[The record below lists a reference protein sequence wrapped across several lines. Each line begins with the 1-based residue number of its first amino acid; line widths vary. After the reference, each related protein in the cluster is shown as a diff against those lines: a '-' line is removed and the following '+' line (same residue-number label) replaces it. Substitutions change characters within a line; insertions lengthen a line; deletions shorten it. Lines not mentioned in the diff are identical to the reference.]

1 LEENRIV
8 MKLPWKR
15 RKEKVSAEPETELA
29 KAPELEK
36 EPEPGNFQPSTQG
49 GIRFGIRAKVLS
61 SFLVIFLL
69 TIGLG
74 IVVEGQAQRVKS
86 GVDQVYSRDFVGMG
100 KIAVIARDVGTDYA
114 ATLGVLQAADAHSRA
129 VLRQEIGG
137 YDSSISASL
146 RSIAANPDP
155 GVRSLVG
162 QFRTMFAD
170 YATARNQAISVGLA
184 SPGLP
189 AASLAEATMQDRYV
203 SVIGALDQ
211 LTHNGLG
218 NARATDTRILAGLR
232 GDRNTILLMSLIGAI
247 LALGLALFFS
257 TRISRRLRSVTKAAA
272 KLAEG
277 DFSQR
282 ADARSRD
289 EVGVLADAFNSMA
302 DQIQAMVEAEREA
315 NRVMQEW
322 IADQE
327 VFVQRVGSGDLTVRL
342 QPTGDKQIDAVGS
355 RLNTMVGSLGDMSG
369 RVREA
374 ASSMGAATSEILAA
388 VSQHT
393 ASTAEQ
399 SSAISQTAVTVE
411 EVRASAEQASRRA
424 QDVAKQAETSAQV
437 SDDGSRTVEHLV
449 AGMTEIRDRV
459 QEMARNILA
468 LSQQTQLV
476 GDITATVNDLADQS
490 NMLALN
496 AAIEAAK
503 AGEQGKGFA
512 VVAAEVRTLA
522 EQSKQ
527 ATAQVQSILGEIQRG
542 TNQAV
547 QATEEGTRV
556 VETGVDL
563 AQRSGDVIN
572 QLAGTIRETALAAQ
586 AIAASAHEQSIGM
599 DQIAQAMTDINQMT
613 TQFVAG
619 AQQSQAAAEGL
630 RDLADRLQTL
640 TERYRVSEEALEADA
655 SPEAGPGEAA

>member
-1 LEENRIV
+1 
-8 MKLPWKR
+8 MKLPWK
-15 RKEKVSAEPETELA
+15 KA
-29 KAPELEK
+29 KQQHSDEHDPADQ
-36 EPEPGNFQPSTQG
+36 PGGFQPRTRS

-61 SFLVIFLL
+61 SFLVVLAL
-69 TIGLG
+69 SLALG
-74 IVVEGQAQRVKS
+74 FIVQGQAQRVKS
-86 GVDQVYSRDFVGMG
+86 GIDDVYSNDFVGMS
-100 KIAVIARDVGTDYA
+100 KIALIARDVGTDYET
-114 ATLGVLQAADAHSRA
+114 TLRILQAAGNAHDQQVLHQELDGYQSEIRA
-129 VLRQEIGG
+129 GLEKI
-137 YDSSISASL
+137 DSDPDGRVHAKVAAFREALSAY
-146 RSIAANPDP
+146 
-155 GVRSLVG
+155 VG
-162 QFRTMFAD
+162 S
-170 YATARNQAISVGLA
+170 RNQAIKTWLA
-184 SPGLP
+184 NPGSPE
-189 AASLAEATMQDRYV
+189 AAAADGAMQDRYV
-203 SVIGALDQ
+203 IMISALDD
-211 LTHNGLG
+211 LKNNSLAD
-218 NARATDTRILAGLR
+218 ARETDADILAGLHN
-232 GDRNTILLMSLIGAI
+232 DRNHVLELTLGGALI
-247 LALGLALFFS
+247 ALGLALFFA
-257 TRISRRLRSVTKAAA
+257 TRISRRLRALTTSAAA
-272 KLAEG
+272 LAEG

-289 EVGVLADAFNSMA
+289 EVGVLADAFNAMA
-302 DQIQAMVEAEREA
+302 DQLQAMMEAEREA

-327 VFVQRVGSGDLTVRL
+327 LFVQRVGSGDLTVRL
-342 QPTGDKQIDAVGS
+342 QPSGDGQLDAVGT
-355 RLNTMVGSLGDMSG
+355 RLNTMVGSLGEMSG

-374 ASSMGAATSEILAA
+374 ASSMSAATSEILAA

-411 EVRASAEQASRRA
+411 EVRASAEQASKRA

-556 VETGVDL
+556 VESGVDL
-563 AQRSGDVIN
+563 AQRSGDVIV

-640 TERYRVSEEALEADA
+640 TERYRVAEDSEPQ
-655 SPEAGPGEAA
+655 SGPGEAAA

>member
-1 LEENRIV
+1 
-8 MKLPWKR
+8 MKLPW
-15 RKEKVSAEPETELA
+15 RKHKHQVSDELDSAEQP
-29 KAPELEK
+29 
-36 EPEPGNFQPSTQG
+36 PGNFQPRTRG

-61 SFLVIFLL
+61 SFLIVLVL
-69 TIGLG
+69 AVALG
-74 IVVEGQAQRVKS
+74 WVVEGQAQRVKA
-86 GVDQVYSRDFVGMG
+86 GIDDVYFHDFVGMS
-100 KIAVIARDVGTDYA
+100 KIALIARDVGTDYET
-114 ATLGVLQAADAHSRA
+114 TLRILQSAGNMHDQQ
-129 VLRQEIGG
+129 VLRQELAG
-137 YDSSISASL
+137 YRAEIEAALKKINSDPDGRVHARVTEFRQAWNAYSS
-146 RSIAANPDP
+146 
-155 GVRSLVG
+155 
-162 QFRTMFAD
+162 
-170 YATARNQAISVGLA
+170 ARDQAIKVGLA
-184 SPGLP
+184 TPGT
-189 AASLAEATMQDRYV
+189 AAAATADGAMQDQYV
-203 SVIGALDQ
+203 FMISSLDALKA
-211 LTHNGLG
+211 NGLAD
-218 NARATDTRILAGLR
+218 ARDTDAEILAGLR
-232 GDRNTILLMSLIGAI
+232 ADRNHVLELTLVGAA

-257 TRISRRLRSVTKAAA
+257 TRISRRLRSLTKTAAQ
-272 KLAEG
+272 LAEG

-282 ADARSRD
+282 ADNRSRD
-289 EVGVLADAFNSMA
+289 EVGILADAFNSMA
-302 DQIQAMVEAEREA
+302 EQLQAMVEAEREA

-327 VFVQRVGSGDLTVRL
+327 IFVQRVGSGDLTVRL
-342 QPTGDKQIDAVGS
+342 QPAGDQQLDAVGS
-355 RLNTMVGSLGDMSG
+355 RLNTMVASLGDMSG

-374 ASSMGAATSEILAA
+374 ASSMSAATSEILAA

-449 AGMTEIRDRV
+449 AGMNEIRDRV
-459 QEMARNILA
+459 QDMARNILA

-476 GDITATVNDLADQS
+476 GDITSTVNDLADQS

-563 AQRSGDVIN
+563 AQRSGDVIV

-619 AQQSQAAAEGL
+619 AQQSQGAAEGL
-630 RDLADRLQTL
+630 RDLADRLQAL
-640 TERYRVSEEALEADA
+640 TERYRVSEESSAQDGA
-655 SPEAGPGEAA
+655 GEAAA

>member
-1 LEENRIV
+1 MR
-8 MKLPWKR
+8 LPWKR
-15 RKEKVSAEPETELA
+15 HKQEVSEEPE
-29 KAPELEK
+29 PELEVEK
-36 EPEPGNFQPSTQG
+36 EAEPGNFQPTKRS

-61 SFLVIFLL
+61 SFLVVLVL
-69 TIGLG
+69 AVALG
-74 IVVEGQAQRVKS
+74 WVVEGQAQRVKA
-86 GVDQVYSRDFVGMG
+86 GIDDVYFNDFVGMSN
-100 KIAVIARDVGTDYA
+100 IALIARDVGTDYETTLRILEA
-114 ATLGVLQAADAHSRA
+114 AGNAHDQQ
-129 VLRQEIGG
+129 VLRQELDG
-137 YDSSISASL
+137 YDSAIDSALKEVESDPDGSKRAKARIFQSSFNAY
-146 RSIAANPDP
+146 RS
-155 GVRSLVG
+155 
-162 QFRTMFAD
+162 
-170 YATARNQAISVGLA
+170 ARNQAIKVGLA
-184 SPGLP
+184 NPQS
-189 AASLAEATMQDRYV
+189 AAEATADGDMQDRYV
-203 SVIGALDQ
+203 IMISALDD
-211 LTHNGLG
+211 LKNNGLSD
-218 NARATDTRILAGLR
+218 ARDTDNQILAGLR
-232 GDRNTILLMSLIGAI
+232 ADRNHVLELTLVGAA

-257 TRISRRLRSVTKAAA
+257 TRISRRLRGLTRSAAQ
-272 KLAEG
+272 LAEG
-277 DFSQR
+277 DFSER

-289 EVGVLADAFNSMA
+289 EVGILAEAFNSMA
-302 DQIQAMVEAEREA
+302 DQLQAMVEAEREA

-327 VFVQRVGSGDLTVRL
+327 VFVQRVGGGDLTVRL
-342 QPTGDKQIDAVGS
+342 QPTGDGQIDAVGT
-355 RLNTMVGSLGDMSG
+355 RLNTMVGSLGEMSG

-374 ASSMGAATSEILAA
+374 ASSMSAATSEILAA

-449 AGMTEIRDRV
+449 TGMTEIRDRV

-556 VETGVDL
+556 VESGVDL

-619 AQQSQAAAEGL
+619 AQQSQSAAEGL

-640 TERYRVSEEALEADA
+640 TERYRVSEDALQGNTPAETSDA
-655 SPEAGPGEAA
+655 AGEAAA